1 VGKEKILRGRKSPL
15 FIDQIKMILK
25 QDIVALA
32 DECLEGTDR
41 FVVDIIIKPDNLIL
55 VFIDADSAVTIDHC
69 VELSRFIEKHLD
81 REEEDF
87 ELRVS
92 SSGLDQPIKMLRQ
105 FKKVVGRSVVIKFI
119 AEDKKNLTGE
129 LIGADENSI
138 QIQEIIIKKL
148 NKLKKEVKGEI
159 LSIPFSDIDEVK
171 EVIDFN

>member
-1 VGKEKILRGRKSPL
+1 MGKEKILRGRKSPL

-129 LIGADENSI
+129 LIVADENSI
-138 QIQEIIIKKL
+138 QIQEIIIKKF